1 MRIGHRIR
9 MQTDCATDHTKE
21 HATIAA
27 AVRRIFTLLFPLRPI
42 HAAVLVLLLSALSLS
57 AQSKPAQSKPPQSS
71 GKTVRYHQVEEPDPV
86 SAKINQAEDDIGKQ
100 DYAAA
105 ESLLKEAVAEMP
117 ENYSASYDLGY
128 VYHATGRRDDSI
140 AAYRKSIASK
150 PDIFETNLNL
160 GLALAEA
167 GRPDAEQFL
176 RAATKLTP
184 VSGPASGRKRA
195 WIALGHVIQSSKQDE
210 AASAYQQAALADPT
224 DPEPH
229 LLAGAALEKQHAAE
243 AEKEY
248 RQALA
253 LQPQSP
259 DVLAALTNL
268 YMRQKRFGDAE
279 TLLRQLEGLHPDD
292 AAAHLQLGRMLAISG
307 KNEEAITELE
317 SGLKL
322 DPGDRDAQRDL
333 AELYSDAGK
342 FADAER
348 LYASLVVAY
357 PNDPNIHEGLGR
369 AFLRQ
374 KKYPEAQ
381 RELERT
387 VQLKPDFG
395 PAYGDLAVAA
405 NENKNYPLAI
415 QSVEM
420 RAKYMPEIPM
430 TYFLRATA
438 YDHMQDVKNAARYYH
453 QFLDV
458 AGGKFPDQEWQA
470 RHRLIAI
477 EPKK

>member
-27 AVRRIFTLLFPLRPI
+27 TVCRIFTLLFPLRTR
-42 HAAVLVLLLSALSLS
+42 HAAVMVLLLSAVSLS
-57 AQSKPAQSKPPQSS
+57 AQSKPAQSKPAQSAR
-71 GKTVRYHQVEEPDPV
+71 KTVRHHQVEEPDPV

-117 ENYSASYDLGY
+117 ENYSAWYDLGY

-167 GRPDAEQFL
+167 GQPDAEQFL

-184 VSGPASGRKRA
+184 VSGPATGQKRA

-253 LQPQSP
+253 LQPQSL
-259 DVLAALTNL
+259 DALAALTNL

-279 TLLRQLEGLHPDD
+279 TLLRQLVGLHPDD

-307 KNEEAITELE
+307 KNNDAIAELE

-415 QSVEM
+415 QSVDM

-438 YDHMQDVKNAARYYH
+438 YDHLQDVKSAARYYH

>member
-1 MRIGHRIR
+1 
-9 MQTDCATDHTKE
+9 MQTDCAADGVQE
-21 HATIAA
+21 YAA
-27 AVRRIFTLLFPLRPI
+27 AKVAALLRILISRFATRQLLIL
-42 HAAVLVLLLSALSLS
+42 AVVSSGLFLS
-57 AQSKPAQSKPPQSS
+57 AQSKPAQSKPAQST
-71 GKTVRYHQVEEPDPV
+71 GKTVRHHQVEEPDPV

-105 ESLLKEAVAEMP
+105 ESLLKQAVAEMP
-117 ENYSASYDLGY
+117 ENYSAWYDLGF
-128 VYHATGRRDDSI
+128 VYHATGRREDSI
-140 AAYRKSIASK
+140 AAYRKSIASR
-150 PDIFETNLNL
+150 PDIFESNLNL

-167 GRPDAEQFL
+167 GQPDAEQFL
-176 RAATKLTP
+176 RAATRLTP
-184 VSGPASGRKRA
+184 VSGPASGKKRA
-195 WIALGHVIQSSKQDE
+195 WIALGHVVQSSQPDE
-210 AASAYQQAALADPT
+210 AVSAYQQAALADPK

-229 LLAGAALEKQHAAE
+229 LLAGAVLEKQHVAE

-259 DVLAALTNL
+259 DALAALTNL

-279 TLLRQLEGLHPDD
+279 TLLRQLVGLHPDD

-307 KNEEAITELE
+307 NNDEAITQLE

-322 DPGDRDAQRDL
+322 DPGDHEAQRDL

-342 FADAER
+342 FSDAER

-420 RAKYMPEIPM
+420 RAKYLPEIPM

-438 YDHMQDVKNAARYYH
+438 YDHMQDQKNAARYYH